1 MTAASVSEQRPLR
14 AEYINPFLS
23 STASVFSQ
31 MLGVDIRRLPPY
43 LRDGHWPMY
52 GVTGVIGL
60 TGKTTGT
67 VAISVTKEMA
77 LAVTG
82 KLVGEEPTELN
93 ASVVDAIGE
102 LTNMIAG
109 AAKAQLEQMELSLG
123 LPTVITGKS
132 TCIAFPSNATPIS
145 IPFDSELGE
154 FVVEVGFRA

>member
-1 MTAASVSEQRPLR
+1 MTAATAETSTVR
-14 AEYINPFLS
+14 ADYINPFLS
-23 STASVFSQ
+23 STSSVFSQ
-31 MLGVDIRRLPPY
+31 MLGVTVTRLPPY

-77 LAVTG
+77 LAITG
-82 KLVGEEPTELN
+82 RLLGDAPTEIN
-93 ASVVDAIGE
+93 SCVVDAIGE
-102 LTNMIAG
+102 LANMIAG

-132 TCIAFPSNATPIS
+132 TCISFPSNATPIS
-145 IPFDSELGE
+145 IPFSSELGD
-154 FVVEVGFRA
+154 FVVEVGFRS